1 MSMELIIALKEFNS
15 HRGVKGIMALK
26 QKVTNQKRAVV
37 KGKKFKVSKG
47 SSKAT
52 ASKVTASNSL
62 NVSEIVNAAATA
74 GKAKEKSKSAV
85 LAIREMREGHKK
97 DQEMISFA
105 KQQTEKTQS
114 LLDKLDLL

>member
-1 MSMELIIALKEFNS
+1 MSLKQFNS
-15 HRGVKGIMALK
+15 HRGFEGIMALK
-26 QKVTNQKRAVV
+26 QKVTKQKRAVV
-37 KGKKFKVSKG
+37 KGKKFKVSKS

-62 NVSEIVNAAATA
+62 DVSEIVNAAATA
-74 GKAKEKSKSAV
+74 GKVKEKSKSTV
-85 LAIREMREGHKK
+85 LVMKEMREGHKK

-114 LLDKLDLL
+114 LLDKLDL